1 MNKWIKSGAPWV
13 WSTAGAVSLSLIA
26 VIGLL
31 GLISWRGL
39 SYFWPAQIYEWQVQS
54 ERGAIRLI
62 GEVHRVETVS
72 VSRIRDTGVS
82 LPKSDLPES
91 LSRYLVKVGNRERSA
106 MDFRW
111 VLETDIVAKSVPAD
125 AVRVVRRH
133 NGNFYGY
140 YRAIEVS
147 GLKQAGYDSR
157 LLTSALD
164 RRNEIYAQI
173 RDIESY
179 ELPEVR
185 LALDRLKREQT
196 SADPAARDEEAIFK
210 LQQASLLLETRLLA
224 LKADI
229 DRDALYVETMEG
241 ESVRLPL
248 GQVID
253 VSFPNRMSY
262 VQKWQFYLSQI
273 GSFIG
278 DDPREGNT
286 EGGVYPAI
294 FGTIFMVLLMALIV
308 SPFGVLAAIYLHEYA
323 GKNWLTRTIRIA
335 VINLAGVPSIVYGV
349 FGLGFFVYML
359 GGQSGSPLL
368 CRCTA

>member
-111 VLETDIVAKSVPAD
+111 VLETDIVAKSVPAG

-147 GLKQAGYDSR
+147 GLKQSGYDSR

-185 LALDRLKREQT
+185 LAIL
-196 SADPAARDEEAIFK
+196 
-210 LQQASLLLETRLLA
+210 
-224 LKADI
+224 
-229 DRDALYVETMEG
+229 
-241 ESVRLPL
+241 
-248 GQVID
+248 
-253 VSFPNRMSY
+253 
-262 VQKWQFYLSQI
+262 
-273 GSFIG
+273 
-278 DDPREGNT
+278 
-286 EGGVYPAI
+286 
-294 FGTIFMVLLMALIV
+294 
-308 SPFGVLAAIYLHEYA
+308 
-323 GKNWLTRTIRIA
+323 
-335 VINLAGVPSIVYGV
+335 
-349 FGLGFFVYML
+349 
-359 GGQSGSPLL
+359 
-368 CRCTA
+368 